1 VLAIRVHK
9 RAVVSIAFVIWL
21 LSVSASAFAQ
31 TDPENSAQP
40 DSASTTFLK
49 HPDNTRY
56 WLSGQDNIL
65 WQMHPAF
72 PAQYSGPNSLR
83 NAAENATSNV
93 ATLYAGYALLSKTEL
108 FLDIESAGGG
118 GLSDALGLA
127 GFVNVDVVRN
137 PELGAKPYLARILI
151 RQIIPLSSEL
161 TESDRGP
168 LGLAT
173 RVPVRR
179 LELRAGKFSLPDFFD
194 INPVGSDSHYQFINW
209 TVVNNGAYDYAAD
222 THGYTYGVLAEYDDR
237 HWAFRFTEAL
247 MPKVANG
254 LDLVW
259 NLRKARGEN
268 FELEWHP
275 SLAGR
280 RNTSVRLLS
289 FLNHANMGLY
299 RQAISQL
306 VNGLTPRPEITAH
319 TFRTTTKYGFGVNLE
334 QQFSRD
340 LRAFA
345 RWGWNEGQHESFAYT
360 EVDETVAA
368 GGDFR
373 GQSWKRKLDKIGAA
387 FVSNGISSLHQR
399 YLALGGQGFLLGDG
413 ALSYG
418 REDIGETYYDT
429 HVWKGLFAAV
439 DVQHINNPGYNRAR
453 GPLWVPGIRFHLEF

>member
-1 VLAIRVHK
+1 
-9 RAVVSIAFVIWL
+9 
-21 LSVSASAFAQ
+21 
-31 TDPENSAQP
+31 
-40 DSASTTFLK
+40 
-49 HPDNTRY
+49 
-56 WLSGQDNIL
+56 
-65 WQMHPAF
+65 MHPAF

-222 THGYTYGVLAEYDDR
+222 THGYNYGVLAEYDDR

-418 REDIGETYYDT
+418 REDIVETYYDT